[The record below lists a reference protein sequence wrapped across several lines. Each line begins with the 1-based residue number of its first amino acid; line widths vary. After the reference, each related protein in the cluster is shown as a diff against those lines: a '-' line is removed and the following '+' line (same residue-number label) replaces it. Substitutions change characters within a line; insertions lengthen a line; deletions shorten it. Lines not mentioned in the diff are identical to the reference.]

1 MSDDDDEDE
10 PTPGS
15 GSADVLDLE
24 DIGKVMHMA
33 AVSTFSLAR
42 NFYTGHPF

>member
-1 MSDDDDEDE
+1 MSDDDDENE
-10 PTPGS
+10 PTSGS

-33 AVSTFSLAR
+33 AVSTFSLTSS
-42 NFYTGHPF
+42 FI